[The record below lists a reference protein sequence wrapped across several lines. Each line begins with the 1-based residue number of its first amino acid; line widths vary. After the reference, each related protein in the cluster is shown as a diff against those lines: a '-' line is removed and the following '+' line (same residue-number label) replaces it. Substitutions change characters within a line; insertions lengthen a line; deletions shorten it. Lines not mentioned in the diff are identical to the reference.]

1 MGLFRM
7 DRACVSNLNLL
18 VYHRVLSV
26 CCTGVDSVD
35 VVDAA
40 ADGVLLDDSD
50 THRDVVDFEA
60 GVWKKLSS
68 CCR

>member
-1 MGLFRM
+1 M
-7 DRACVSNLNLL
+7 
-18 VYHRVLSV
+18 
-26 CCTGVDSVD
+26 D

-50 THRDVVDFEA
+50 THLDVVDFEA
-60 GVWKKLSS
+60 GVCKKLSP